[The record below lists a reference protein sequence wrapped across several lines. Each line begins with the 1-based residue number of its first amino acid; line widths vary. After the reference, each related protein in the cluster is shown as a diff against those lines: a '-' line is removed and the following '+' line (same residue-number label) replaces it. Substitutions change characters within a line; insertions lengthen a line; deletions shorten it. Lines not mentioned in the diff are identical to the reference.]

1 MEFQIRTDLEVI
13 PKTIEF
19 NFAEIKKELAGNL
32 EKYQNM
38 VVTEDAIKDAKAYR
52 AKLNK
57 LKEAIEKKRKE
68 IKAECLAPYNAFE
81 KQVKEIVSM
90 IEAPMLAIDGQIKEF
105 EAARKAEKMEEI
117 GAYYKANAADIID
130 LVPFE
135 RIFDPKWLNATA
147 SMKSIEEEIDKTVT
161 RISGDITIIKSM
173 ALECE
178 SAVLSRYIATLDMSE
193 AMAEK
198 TRFEDEQKRIEEFTE
213 RQKARQ
219 AARAASQK
227 LEEVK
232 KEALDVEYEE
242 VKPDIKTI
250 KVVFY
255 DTTPEFR
262 AEMKALTEKHN
273 IRYGGIK

>member
-1 MEFQIRTDLEVI
+1 MEFQIRTDLAVI

-19 NFAEIKKELAGNL
+19 NFVEIKKELAGNL

-250 KVVFY
+250 EVVFY

>member
-1 MEFQIRTDLEVI
+1 MEFQIRTDLAVI

-19 NFAEIKKELAGNL
+19 NFVEIKKELAGNL

-38 VVTEDAIKDAKAYR
+38 VVTEDAIKDAKADR

-219 AARAASQK
+219 AAQAASQK

-232 KEALDVEYEE
+232 KEALDVEYDE

>member
-68 IKAECLAPYNAFE
+68 IKAECLAPYTAFE

-105 EAARKAEKMEEI
+105 EAARKTEKMEEI

-130 LVPFE
+130 LVSFE

>member
-1 MEFQIRTDLEVI
+1 
-13 PKTIEF
+13 
-19 NFAEIKKELAGNL
+19 
-32 EKYQNM
+32 
-38 VVTEDAIKDAKAYR
+38 
-52 AKLNK
+52 
-57 LKEAIEKKRKE
+57 
-68 IKAECLAPYNAFE
+68 
-81 KQVKEIVSM
+81 
-90 IEAPMLAIDGQIKEF
+90 MLAIDGQIKEF

-178 SAVLSRYIATLDMSE
+178 SAVLSLYIATLDMSE

-219 AARAASQK
+219 AAQAASQK

>member
-1 MEFQIRTDLEVI
+1 MEFQIRTDLAVI

-19 NFAEIKKELAGNL
+19 NFVEIKKELAGNL

-105 EAARKAEKMEEI
+105 EAARKAEKTEEI

>member
-1 MEFQIRTDLEVI
+1 MEFQIRTDLAVI

-19 NFAEIKKELAGNL
+19 NFVEIKKELAGNL
-32 EKYQNM
+32 EKYQDM
-38 VVTEDAIKDAKAYR
+38 VVTEDAIKDAKADR

-219 AARAASQK
+219 AAQAASQK

>member
-1 MEFQIRTDLEVI
+1 MEFQIRTDLAVI

-19 NFAEIKKELAGNL
+19 NFVEIKKELAVNL

-219 AARAASQK
+219 AAQAASQK

>member
-1 MEFQIRTDLEVI
+1 MEFQIRTDLAVI

-19 NFAEIKKELAGNL
+19 NFVEIKKELAGNL

-38 VVTEDAIKDAKAYR
+38 VVTEDAIKDAKADR

-130 LVPFE
+130 LVSFE

-242 VKPDIKTI
+242 VKPDVKTI

>member
-1 MEFQIRTDLEVI
+1 MEFQIRTDLAVI

-19 NFAEIKKELAGNL
+19 NFVEIKKELAGNL
-32 EKYQNM
+32 EKYQDM
-38 VVTEDAIKDAKAYR
+38 VVTEDAIKDAKADR

-135 RIFDPKWLNATA
+135 RIFDQKWLNATA

-219 AARAASQK
+219 AAQAASQK

>member
-1 MEFQIRTDLEVI
+1 MEFQIRTDLAVI

-19 NFAEIKKELAGNL
+19 NFVEIKKELAGNL

-90 IEAPMLAIDGQIKEF
+90 IEAPMLAIDGQTKEF
-105 EAARKAEKMEEI
+105 EAARKAKKMEEI

-147 SMKSIEEEIDKTVT
+147 NMKSIEEEIDKTVT

-219 AARAASQK
+219 AAQAASQK

>member
-1 MEFQIRTDLEVI
+1 MEFQIRTDLAVI

-19 NFAEIKKELAGNL
+19 NFVEIKKELAGNL

-130 LVPFE
+130 LVSFE

>member
-1 MEFQIRTDLEVI
+1 MEFQIRTDLAVI

-38 VVTEDAIKDAKAYR
+38 VVTEDAIKDAKSDR

-105 EAARKAEKMEEI
+105 ETARKAEKMEEI
-117 GAYYKANAADIID
+117 GAYYKAEAADIID

-147 SMKSIEEEIDKTVT
+147 SMKGIKEEIDKTAA

-173 ALECE
+173 GLECE

-198 TRFEDEQKRIEEFTE
+198 TRFEEEQERIAEFAE

-219 AARAASQK
+219 AVQAASQK

-242 VKPDIKTI
+242 VKPDVKTI

>member
-1 MEFQIRTDLEVI
+1 MEFQIRTDLAVI

-38 VVTEDAIKDAKAYR
+38 VVTEDAIKDAKADR

-90 IEAPMLAIDGQIKEF
+90 IDAPMLAIDGQIKEF
-105 EAARKAEKMEEI
+105 ETARKAEKMEEI

-135 RIFDPKWLNATA
+135 QIFDPKWLNATA
-147 SMKSIEEEIDKTVT
+147 SMKGIKEEIDKTAT

-173 ALECE
+173 ALDCE

-213 RQKARQ
+213 RQKARKAAEKQQ
-219 AARAASQK
+219 AES
-227 LEEVK
+227 VK
-232 KEALDVEYEE
+232 ESAVEVEYEE
-242 VKPDIKTI
+242 VALDVKTI

>member
-1 MEFQIRTDLEVI
+1 MEFQIRTDLAVI

-19 NFAEIKKELAGNL
+19 NFVEIKKELAGNL

-38 VVTEDAIKDAKAYR
+38 VVTEDAIKDAKADR

-219 AARAASQK
+219 AAQAASQK